1 MANTTQAKTL
11 RTAQQILDAAH
22 QRQVEIETA
31 LPAYNSDMEDYNSD
45 DEVDSEAPL
54 LEAIYLTEGNTG
66 LVTTTNF
73 TATELDELWGHV
85 STPALSRWNVGRGR
99 KVSHKAKDVMMMALS
114 VLKRGEPWDVL
125 ALSFGSSSSV
135 FEKMISNYVD
145 AITDYIYNT
154 FVSQVAKTMSM
165 QRLSADNR
173 IFRHFPV
180 ARYATDVRFQE
191 TNRPSGNH
199 SESKPFFSGKHG
211 LYGIKTEVSVLPI
224 GLAVDMSV
232 PCKGSVSD
240 KIIMQER
247 VSVHVKL
254 TKKMTDEMVINDNE
268 VLKEQYPNSWCIL
281 ADKGYQGMAE
291 LVRCITPQK
300 KPKGRA
306 LSLAEQGRNRDIAAD
321 RIIVEN
327 YFGRLCSLWGLM
339 HKRFCWNFDKYYD
352 WHRLAVALTNFHI
365 MKHPLRDEDGEFWK
379 RVHFN
384 MAEISESKAKKRKL
398 TQRKYQM
405 NRKQRLSSRMFVA
418 GADDIQ
424 DNNEDSDVDGV

>member
-11 RTAQQILDAAH
+11 RTAQQILNAAH

-45 DEVDSEAPL
+45 NKVDSEAPL

-73 TATELDELWGHV
+73 TTTELDELWGHV

-145 AITDYIYNT
+145 AITDYIYDT

-173 IFRHFPV
+173 TFRHFPV

-254 TKKMTDEMVINDNE
+254 TKKND
-268 VLKEQYPNSWCIL
+268 
-281 ADKGYQGMAE
+281 
-291 LVRCITPQK
+291 R
-300 KPKGRA
+300 
-306 LSLAEQGRNRDIAAD
+306 
-321 RIIVEN
+321 
-327 YFGRLCSLWGLM
+327 
-339 HKRFCWNFDKYYD
+339 
-352 WHRLAVALTNFHI
+352 
-365 MKHPLRDEDGEFWK
+365 
-379 RVHFN
+379 
-384 MAEISESKAKKRKL
+384 
-398 TQRKYQM
+398 
-405 NRKQRLSSRMFVA
+405 
-418 GADDIQ
+418 
-424 DNNEDSDVDGV
+424 